1 MAICYSHTESNIMA
15 PMNFDDDYGDLP
27 WIRFRPTHVEIV
39 EHYLYNKVYG
49 KPLSAD
55 VLIECDLYE
64 EFWKKH
70 FENTDETSLYFF
82 TKLKRVGNGSRIQRN
97 TTYGTWKSN
106 NEKPIYRDQAKKD
119 QIGSVRSL
127 TLVTKKGSKSVGRW
141 VMHEFKLKGR
151 LCNKKYEDYVI
162 CRIERLKQQEDN
174 NLNEDTQ
181 NIEQFVET
189 FEQQK
194 DGVTN
199 TKIETETLLGRHQ
212 QDRLEQKEDSFINE
226 QLPDGM
232 TEIETELDPNDVL
245 TVEELEALLGWD
257 RLEQKEDGRIQNI
270 EQSFETTAQLQDGMT
285 EIETDQVDTNAVLT
299 VEELEALLSED
310 TSFPVGSDWALDTSS
325 STFMQPMPYQTYL
338 TDTTTICI

>member
-1 MAICYSHTESNIMA
+1 MALMDFY
-15 PMNFDDDYGDLP
+15 DDYGDLP
-27 WIRFRPTHVEIV
+27 GIRFRPNYVEIV

-55 VLIECDLYE
+55 VLIECDIYE

-151 LCNKKYEDYVI
+151 LYNKEVTI
-162 CRIERLKQQEDN
+162 LEH
-174 NLNEDTQ
+174 
-181 NIEQFVET
+181 
-189 FEQQK
+189 FEK
-194 DGVTN
+194 KKVS
-199 TKIETETLLGRHQ
+199 LLH
-212 QDRLEQKEDSFINE
+212 SC
-226 QLPDGM
+226 
-232 TEIETELDPNDVL
+232 
-245 TVEELEALLGWD
+245 
-257 RLEQKEDGRIQNI
+257 
-270 EQSFETTAQLQDGMT
+270 
-285 EIETDQVDTNAVLT
+285 
-299 VEELEALLSED
+299 
-310 TSFPVGSDWALDTSS
+310 
-325 STFMQPMPYQTYL
+325 YL
-338 TDTTTICI
+338 

>member
-1 MAICYSHTESNIMA
+1 MAISYSHTESNIMA
-15 PMNFDDDYGDLP
+15 LMDFDDDYGDLP

-49 KPLSAD
+49 KPLGAD

-97 TTYGTWKSN
+97 TTYGTWKTN

-151 LCNKKYEDYVI
+151 LYNKKYEDYVI

-181 NIEQFVET
+181 NIEQFVKS

-194 DGVTN
+194 DGVT
-199 TKIETETLLGRHQ
+199 
-212 QDRLEQKEDSFINE
+212 EQKEDSFVIEQSFETTE
-226 QLPDGM
+226 QLQDSM
-232 TEIETELDPNDVL
+232 TEIETELDPNVVL

-257 RLEQKEDGRIQNI
+257 RLEQEEDGLKNI
-270 EQSFETTAQLQDGMT
+270 EQSFETTAQLQDGVT
-285 EIETDQVDTNAVLT
+285 EIETDQVDTDDVLT
-299 VEELEALLSED
+299 VEELEALLSEPSED
-310 TSFPVGSDWALDTSS
+310 TSFPVGWDWALDTSS
-325 STFMQPMPYQTYL
+325 STFMQSMPYQTHL
-338 TDTTTICI
+338 TDSTTFCI